1 MNTVKI
7 LIIDSDANIRS
18 KIIDIMQGVTV
29 GFPFLEEDFDFEII
43 EANSGKSGLK
53 IIKNKEVDLLLLAT
67 RLSDIAGI
75 EILEYINENKVDISV
90 TMVAAQACREFAIA
104 ATDKGASGFILKPF
118 NPQELRSSIESS
130 TKQLYLKRMTQQ
142 MKSHGKKLRYKFL
155 SVLSHEL
162 KSPLHAIEG
171 YLNIMDDKIM
181 GDKIESY
188 DKMIKRS
195 LDRISGMRSLIMDLL
210 DLTQLEKTHDDK
222 EHSDINVSEI
232 CKTAIDT
239 IRPIA
244 IQKNL
249 KIRRKVEQ
257 NIIHKANQYEIEII
271 FNNILSNAVKYNKTN
286 GEIFIALKRNKKNLK
301 IKVKDTGIGIANEDM
316 NKLFHS
322 FSRIKNKDTKGI
334 SGTGLGLSILKQT
347 VKSYGGSIEVKS
359 ELGIG
364 SEFTILLPNKTNI
377 S

>member
-7 LIIDSDANIRS
+7 LVIDSDVDIRN
-18 KIIDIMQGVTV
+18 KISDIMQGFAV
-29 GFPFLEEDFDFEII
+29 GFPFLEEDFDFNII
-43 EANSGKSGLK
+43 EADSGNSGLK
-53 IIKNKEVDLLLLAT
+53 IIKNKEVDLLLLAN
-67 RLSDIAGI
+67 RLSDMPGI
-75 EILEYINENKVDISV
+75 RILDYINENRIDISV
-90 TMVAAQACREFAIA
+90 TMIAGHACREFAIA

-118 NPQELRSSIESS
+118 APQELKSSVESS

-142 MKSHGKKLRYKFL
+142 MKSHGKNLRYKFL

-162 KSPLHAIEG
+162 KSPLNAIEG

-181 GDKIESY
+181 GNKIESY

-222 EHSDINVSEI
+222 EHSYINISEI

-249 KIRRKVEQ
+249 KIRRQVEQ

-286 GEIFIALKRNKKNLK
+286 GEIFIALKRNKKNIK
-301 IKVKDTGIGIANEDM
+301 IKVKDTGIGIAKEDM
-316 NKLFHS
+316 DKLFHS

-359 ELGIG
+359 
-364 SEFTILLPNKTNI
+364 
-377 S
+377 